1 MNFLELLDD
10 VYTKLED
17 NKTDLLVLPNPEVDK
32 GTTRIIW
39 KNIKAFLK
47 LTNTP
52 PDHLFDFLE
61 KQSSKKM
68 SWYSDS
74 ISDGL
79 IIHDKKFN
87 VNDII
92 GLMKKYVDNFVLCK
106 ICKKSNTEM
115 FKDKEIH
122 KYKIKCHECNS
133 EYTI

>member
-1 MNFLELLDD
+1 MNRQI
-10 VYTKLED
+10 
-17 NKTDLLVLPNPEVDK
+17 N
-32 GTTRIIW
+32 
-39 KNIKAFLK
+39 A
-47 LTNTP
+47 LT
-52 PDHLFDFLE
+52 
-61 KQSSKKM
+61 
-68 SWYSDS
+68 
-74 ISDGL
+74 
-79 IIHDKKFN
+79 KKFN